1 VKLEDFDAVKQLKM
15 RVDELERDKFYC
27 EKGLGVTIQG
37 RYQSDEIIDA
47 TRPIVLAK
55 LDEKIADCYAA
66 LRNLGVSTP

>member
-37 RYQSDEIIDA
+37 RYQDDEIIDA
-47 TRPIVLAK
+47 VRPVVVAVL
-55 LDEKIADCYAA
+55 DRRIADCYAA